1 MQKHFIHREI
11 TEFSAGLKL
20 FLGEM
25 GSCCIRT
32 SFIQRWS
39 EEVMNMSLAESVER
53 CGSSIFLFSERPP
66 FWHETEYVNSGL
78 TQRWSESH
86 TTLPAVPRV
95 FLGGFCDCVSFV
107 SLNKIIAAPGHGNS
121 HVLPLLE

>member
-1 MQKHFIHREI
+1 MQKHFMHTEI
-11 TEFSAGLKL
+11 TEFSAGIKL

-25 GSCCIRT
+25 GSCRIRT
-32 SFIQRWS
+32 FFTQRCS
-39 EEVMNMSLAESVER
+39 EEVMNMSLAEFVER
-53 CGSSIFLFSERPP
+53 CGFSIFLFSEGPP

-95 FLGGFCDCVSFV
+95 FLGGFVTVF
-107 SLNKIIAAPGHGNS
+107 
-121 HVLPLLE
+121 PL